1 MLAEVLLTP
10 PLPAAAPRANP
21 RILVAFDGSP
31 GAWRALD
38 AAIRLAGDHRAELT
52 IAGVVHDPTPWFAC
66 ANPMVMV
73 PTMRVDAEIAMQQ
86 TLAAARDEVPATI
99 TAEIRVLHG
108 RPAAAL
114 TALADSGCYDLVVT
128 GPRPACRLGRLVRRS
143 VTQALLSRSRTSVLA
158 VKA

>member
-1 MLAEVLLTP
+1 MLAELLLTP
-10 PLPAAAPRANP
+10 PQPGAAPRATP

-66 ANPMVMV
+66 ANPLVMV
-73 PTMRVDAEIAMQQ
+73 PVMRVDAEIGMQQ

-99 TAEIRVLHG
+99 TAEVRVLHG
-108 RPAAAL
+108 RPAATL
-114 TALADSGCYDLVVT
+114 TALADSGRYDLVVT

-143 VTQALLSRSRTSVLA
+143 VTHALVTRSRTSVLA